1 MTAETDK
8 ALAQLAAARLRLFN
22 ASQQREAVVLR
33 RVPVDDEKAFEA
45 LNVEIA
51 AARDDVTSANAAVQ
65 AAMDA
70 AAAPTDPGGAPAPV
84 PPDPVQDARDTALDA
99 LITMRDA
106 LQKLD

>member
-1 MTAETDK
+1 MSAETDK

-22 ASQQREAVVLR
+22 AAQKREAVVMR
-33 RVPVDDEKAFEA
+33 RVRVDDEKAFDA

-51 AARDDVTSANAAVQ
+51 AARADVDSANAAVQ

-70 AAAPTDPGGAPAPV
+70 ATPTDPGTPAPAPT